1 MSQQFA
7 VQLFRDALL
16 MAFWLSLPLLVIGFA
31 VGVVTSIVQVLFSM
45 QDSAFAT
52 VPRLGGFLVAFII
65 FLPWMLMRLV
75 SYTIS
80 VFGDFS
86 KYAR

>member
-16 MAFWLSLPLLVIGFA
+16 MAFWLSLPLLVVGFVA
-31 VGVVTSIVQVLFSM
+31 GVLTSIVQVLFSM
-45 QDSAFAT
+45 QDSAFGA
-52 VPRLGGFLVAFII
+52 VPRLGGFLIAFII

-75 SYTIS
+75 AYSATL
-80 VFGDFS
+80 FGDFS